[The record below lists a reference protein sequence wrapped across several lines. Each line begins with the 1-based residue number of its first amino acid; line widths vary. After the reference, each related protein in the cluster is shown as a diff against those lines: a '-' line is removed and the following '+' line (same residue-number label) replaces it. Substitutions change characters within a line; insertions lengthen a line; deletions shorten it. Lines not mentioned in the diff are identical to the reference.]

1 MILGGRDK
9 IYEIVRNLKKEGHT
23 IIYVTNNMSEILLGD
38 RILILE
44 NGNIKTIFRREEIF
58 EKIDLL
64 KQSQIK
70 IPEIVQIIAQL
81 KQSGKGICLQEWTQ
95 QEMMQ
100 EILKVCENEK

>member
-1 MILGGRDK
+1 
-9 IYEIVRNLKKEGHT
+9 
-23 IIYVTNNMSEILLGD
+23 MSEILLAD

-44 NGNIKTIFRREEIF
+44 NGNIKTIFQREEIF

-81 KQSGKGICLQEWTQ
+81 KQSGKRICLQEWTQ

>member
-1 MILGGRDK
+1 MKNFTLLIECIHCL
-9 IYEIVRNLKKEGHT
+9 IQESY
-23 IIYVTNNMSEILLGD
+23 YSELAEKD
-38 RILILE
+38 E
-44 NGNIKTIFRREEIF
+44 EEEIF